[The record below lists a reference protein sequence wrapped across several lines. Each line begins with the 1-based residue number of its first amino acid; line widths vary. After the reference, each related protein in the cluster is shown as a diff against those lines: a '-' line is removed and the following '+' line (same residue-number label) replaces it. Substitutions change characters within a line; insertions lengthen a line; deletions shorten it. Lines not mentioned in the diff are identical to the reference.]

1 MNRASIRAALAIGL
15 WAVPATAASALSGQ
29 CGPLRQV
36 ASLDMAPVSGTP
48 LMAAPLVIDGRPVRL
63 LLDTGAGA
71 SSLTPSAAAKLDLHP
86 RDSGNV
92 HLLDAQGRAVHR
104 YYRTDSLTISGLTA
118 HGIPFIQ
125 DGMADDMQ
133 VDGAFGPDLM
143 LRYDVEMDFT
153 AGKLTYFSQDHC
165 AGHIVHWSAETVAQI
180 PITIASRAGDY
191 PAPMG
196 KADASLF
203 LIVTGGAPILG
214 TDIRVEVML
223 DGHVFTANI
232 DTGTEVSSIN
242 SSAARRFYE
251 IPANELGALS
261 GGETPSSVPGG
272 GAIAGGTE
280 SVTVTGFRAE
290 HRFHNLTFGGVTV
303 TNPLFVLPR
312 PPADAG
318 RVGSA
323 RRPDITIGM
332 NVLRALHLY
341 FAFKERVLYV
351 SAADAAQPVQGKQ
364 NHE

>member
-1 MNRASIRAALAIGL
+1 MNRALTRTALLVAFGAIPAA
-15 WAVPATAASALSGQ
+15 PALSRD
-29 CGPLRQV
+29 CGPLKEV
-36 ASLDMAPVSGTP
+36 ASLDIAPVPGVS

-71 SSLTPSAAAKLDLHP
+71 SGLTPSAAAKLDLHA

-92 HLLDAQGRAVHR
+92 HLLDAGGHAVHR

-118 HGIPFIQ
+118 HGVPFMQ
-125 DGMADDMQ
+125 DTSTDDLPQ
-133 VDGAFGPDLM
+133 VDGTFGPDLM
-143 LRYDVEMDFT
+143 LRYDVEMDF
-153 AGKLTYFSQDHC
+153 AARKLTYFSQDHC
-165 AGHIVHWSAETVAQI
+165 FGHIVHWPAMDVAQV
-180 PITIASRAGDY
+180 PITIVSRAGDY

-232 DTGTEVSSIN
+232 DTGAEVSSIN
-242 SSAARRFYE
+242 SGAARRYYE
-251 IPANELGALS
+251 IPANEFDAS
-261 GGETPSSVPGG
+261 PANETAPP
-272 GAIAGGTE
+272 AIANATAHGIE
-280 SVTVTGFRAE
+280 SVTVTGMRAT
-290 HRFHNLTFGGVTV
+290 HRFHALTFGGVTV
-303 TNPLFVLPR
+303 NNPLFVLR
-312 PPADAG
+312 REPADAG

-351 SAADAAQPVQGKQ
+351 SAADTARSIQREQD
-364 NHE
+364 HE